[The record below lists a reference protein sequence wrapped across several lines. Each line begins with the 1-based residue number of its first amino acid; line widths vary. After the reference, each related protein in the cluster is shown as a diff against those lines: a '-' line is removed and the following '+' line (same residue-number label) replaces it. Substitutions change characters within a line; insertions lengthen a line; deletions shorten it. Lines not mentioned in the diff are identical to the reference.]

1 MFTLSYIIK
10 PWTRHNQT
18 AWRVNY
24 LGVFLFFFC
33 DVVKLDNSSQEDL
46 ATFGYSL
53 DVKVELLF
61 LQYFFILATC

>member
-10 PWTRHNQT
+10 PRTRNNQN

-24 LGVFLFFFC
+24 LRVFFFFFC

-46 ATFGYSL
+46 ATFDYSL
-53 DVKVELLF
+53 DVKMELF
-61 LQYFFILATC
+61 LEYFFILATC